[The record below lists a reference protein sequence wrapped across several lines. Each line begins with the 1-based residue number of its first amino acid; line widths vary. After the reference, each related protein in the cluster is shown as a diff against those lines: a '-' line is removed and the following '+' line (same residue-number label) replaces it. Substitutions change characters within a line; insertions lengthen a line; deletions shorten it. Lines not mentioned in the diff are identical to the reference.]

1 MTRMRELIAGRLES
15 GAPMLAICL
24 SHQLLCGRLGLPLRR
39 KASPYQGMQRD
50 IDLFGR
56 TAKVGFYST
65 FAATHAGGALDTPYG
80 PVEVARD
87 PANGDVHALRGR
99 TFASLQFHP
108 ESVLSQDGLGL
119 LRDLL
124 TVLLDAPV
132 GTSPE

>member
-1 MTRMRELIAGRLES
+1 MRAIVSELLASGR
-15 GAPMLAICL
+15 PMLAICL
-24 SHQLLCGRLGLPLRR
+24 SHQLTAGLLGLPLTR

-56 TAKVGFYST
+56 RSKVGFYST
-65 FAATHAGGALDTPYG
+65 FTATHDAAALDTAYG
-80 PVEVARD
+80 RVEVARD

-99 TFASLQFHP
+99 SFASLQFHP
-108 ESVLSQDGLGL
+108 ESVLSQDGIGL

-132 GTSPE
+132 GTPPA